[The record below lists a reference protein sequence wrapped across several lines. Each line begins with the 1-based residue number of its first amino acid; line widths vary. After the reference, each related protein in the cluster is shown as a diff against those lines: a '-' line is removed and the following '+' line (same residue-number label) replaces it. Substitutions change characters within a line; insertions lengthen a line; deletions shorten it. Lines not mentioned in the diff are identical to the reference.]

1 MQIISVRERPEY
13 KEKAIKYF
21 QTKWANDNSMKVYE
35 DCITHSITTD
45 SPFPIWYLMEDSGE
59 VMGCA
64 GLISNDFISRMD
76 LWPWICALYIENSYR
91 GKSLGKELLL
101 RAKADA
107 EKAGFNKVF
116 LCTDHIGYY
125 EKYGFTYIGDGY
137 HPWGSSS
144 RIYES
149 NNQNNHFSA

>member
-1 MQIISVRERPEY
+1 
-13 KEKAIKYF
+13 
-21 QTKWANDNSMKVYE
+21 MKVYE

-45 SPFPIWYLMEDSGE
+45 SPLPIWYLMEGSGE
-59 VMGCA
+59 IIGCA

-76 LWPWICALYIENSYR
+76 LWPWICALYIEKSYHGR
-91 GKSLGKELLL
+91 SLGKELIL

-107 EKAGFNKVF
+107 ESAGFNKVF
-116 LCTDHIGYY
+116 LCTNHIGYY

-137 HPWGSSS
+137 HPWGSIS

-149 NNQNNHFSA
+149 NNQK

>member
-1 MQIISVRERPEY
+1 M
-13 KEKAIKYF
+13 
-21 QTKWANDNSMKVYE
+21 
-35 DCITHSITTD
+35 THSIAAE
-45 SPFPIWYLMEDSGE
+45 SPLPIWYLVEDSGE
-59 VMGCA
+59 IGCA

-76 LWPWICALYIENSYR
+76 LWPWICALYIENNYR
-91 GKSLGKELLL
+91 GRSLGKEMLI

-107 EKAGFNKVF
+107 KKAGSTKVF
-116 LCTDHIGYY
+116 LCTDHIGFY

-149 NNQNNHFSA
+149 NNQSVGFLTRLVSITKGQLLFP

>member
-1 MQIISVRERPEY
+1 MQIISVKEHPEY

-21 QTKWANDNSMKVYE
+21 QSKWANENSMKVYE
-35 DCITHSITTD
+35 DSITHSITTD
-45 SPFPIWYLMEDSGE
+45 SPLPVWYLMEDSDE
-59 VMGCA
+59 IIGCA

-76 LWPWICALYIENSYR
+76 LYPWICAIYIEKNYR
-91 GKSLGKELLL
+91 GRSLGKELLL
-101 RAKADA
+101 RAKDDA
-107 EKAGFNKVF
+107 EKAGFNQVF

-125 EKYGFTYIGDGY
+125 EKYGFAYIGDGY

-149 NNQNNHFSA
+149 NTRK